1 MYICTVLIAIVA
13 VLPSEACV
21 GAGAIPGWIQG
32 IIGGGGGGG
41 TTATTTTMTTTT
53 TTEEGKPTTT
63 TMTKTTTSEG
73 KPATLKFVIVDL
85 IGKAVTSG
93 SVKWEKSVCAATSFN
108 IAGGKNVTIE
118 YTAECGNLMSIDG
131 DSDGKACETF
141 KTEIARP
148 ILFQVKTKT
157 GAGAGNC
164 EFYWIPTKK

>member
-1 MYICTVLIAIVA
+1 MYIYTVLIAIVA

-41 TTATTTTMTTTT
+41 TTTTTTMATTTTT
-53 TTEEGKPTTT
+53 
-63 TMTKTTTSEG
+63 EG